1 MEKIINLTETESIQE
16 VDASNFLDLK
26 ILKEGAVSSQTKTLK
41 RDMSNV
47 SISCIVLLEDS
58 KQMQAKEKSYNL
70 EILGN
75 PMFQYVVRACP
86 SVPLCVEFDH
96 DTGDVFDV
104 VKKYMKNTEYTLVLY
119 SDTPLITKS
128 NILNI
133 IDFVVAKGLNVCK
146 LTRGWVFKNDY
157 VRRVDQVYAPSTY
170 YFEEED
176 FMMAVTYKQ
185 LYIITE
191 TLKNRIISY
200 HMQNGVYFK
209 SPDTTYIESNVAID
223 SGVTI
228 DAFTSLSGN
237 TEIGKNVH
245 IGARSTLK
253 NAKVFDGALVDG
265 ALIDG
270 GIVCENAII
279 KTNAKIFEQTAIKAN
294 AIVGQDTIISNAIIG
309 EGSTV
314 GKNCVINYLVADQN
328 VAIGN
333 SCVISGKL
341 DNQVTI
347 NKNANISDLVT
358 IMPGAK
364 ILEGINVKIGKKIK
378 QNKVVDD
385 ND

>member
-1 MEKIINLTETESIQE
+1 MDLTEIEQIKE
-16 VDASNFLDLK
+16 VETSDFLNLK
-26 ILKEGAVSSQTKTLK
+26 ILKDEQTNTQIKTFK
-41 RDMSNV
+41 RDIKDI

-58 KQMQAKEKSYNL
+58 KQMQVKEKSYNL
-70 EILGN
+70 EVLGN

-86 SVPLCVEFDH
+86 TVPLCVEFDH
-96 DTGDVFDV
+96 QTGDVFEV
-104 VKKYMKNTEYTLVLY
+104 VKKHLRNTEYTLVLY
-119 SDTPLITKS
+119 SDTPLVTKS

-133 IDFVVAKGLNVCK
+133 LDFVVTKGLNVCK

-157 VRRVDQVYAPSTY
+157 IKRVDQVYAPSTY

-209 SPDTTYIESNVAID
+209 SPDTTYIEANVAID

-228 DAFTSLSGN
+228 DAFTSLAGN
-237 TEIGKNVH
+237 TEIGKNVQ

-253 NAKVFDGALVDG
+253 DAKVFDGAIIDG
-265 ALIDG
+265 ALING
-270 GIVCENAII
+270 GIVCENATI
-279 KTNAKIFEQTAIKAN
+279 KTNAKIFEQTAVKAN
-294 AIVGQDTIISNAIIG
+294 AVVGQDTIISNAIIG
-309 EGSTV
+309 ENANI
-314 GKNCVINYLVADQN
+314 GKNCIINYLVAEQGVN
-328 VAIGN
+328 IGN
-333 SCVISGKL
+333 SCVVSGQL
-341 DNQVTI
+341 DNQVSI
-347 NKNANISDLVT
+347 AKNANIADLVT

-378 QNKVVDD
+378 QNKVVDE